1 MMRTL
6 VMRLSV
12 RLKCLDARLRAQY
25 TIYAMIMTILGII
38 AYAAAYPLLKAII
51 EMALPGMGEVE
62 GMLVSLIP
70 LFILIFI
77 LWGAMYYTMPHNQ
90 R

>member
-6 VMRLSV
+6 VMRLYAW
-12 RLKCLDARLRAQY
+12 LKFLDARLRAQY

-38 AYAAAYPLLKAII
+38 AYAAVYPLLKSII
-51 EMALPGMGEVE
+51 EIALPGMGEVE
-62 GMLVSLIP
+62 AMIISLVP
-70 LFILIFI
+70 LFILLFI
-77 LWGAMYYTMPHNQ
+77 LWGAMYYTLPQNQ